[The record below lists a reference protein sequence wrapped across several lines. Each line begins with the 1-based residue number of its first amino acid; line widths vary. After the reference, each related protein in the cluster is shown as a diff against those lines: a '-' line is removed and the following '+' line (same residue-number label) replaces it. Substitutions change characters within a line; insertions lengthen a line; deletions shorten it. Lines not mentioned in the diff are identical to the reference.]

1 MQIVRTPP
9 QKLGFQLESFAG
21 ALNKS
26 TDIAF
31 VSSSFS
37 SF

>member
-9 QKLGFQLESFAG
+9 QKLELQLESFAD

-26 TDIAF
+26 TDI
-31 VSSSFS
+31 VSVFSSFS